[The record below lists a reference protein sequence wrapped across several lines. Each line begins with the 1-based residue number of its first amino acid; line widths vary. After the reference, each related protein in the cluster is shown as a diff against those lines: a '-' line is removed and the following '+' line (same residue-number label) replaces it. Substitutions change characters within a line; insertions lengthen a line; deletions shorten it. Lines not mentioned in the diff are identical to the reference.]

1 MAAVAL
7 IRGRLIGIGYPELFK
22 PVPRL
27 ERRDDP
33 AGLFSAAG
41 PGFLR
46 SRRVA
51 VFRQNFWISASW
63 RPVGLLLGGGT
74 LGLADRL
81 GPVELCETLFKFELL
96 CTNFFRENV
105 RELLMQAPEFI
116 KIHGVQI
123 QFMHSR
129 HYSGCDYGR
138 GCLNARRA
146 SGESGINTAY

>member
-1 MAAVAL
+1 MVGL
-7 IRGRLIGIGYPELFK
+7 IPGRLIAIGYPELLK
-22 PVPRL
+22 PAPRL
-27 ERRDDP
+27 ECCDDP

-51 VFRQNFWISASW
+51 VFRQNFWISA
-63 RPVGLLLGGGT
+63 PVGLLLGGGT

-81 GPVELCETLFKFELL
+81 GPVELCETLFQFELL

-129 HYSGCDYGR
+129 HYQGCDYGR

-146 SGESGINTAY
+146 SGESGINTANII